1 MGRRTG
7 FVPDRGPEKQPD
19 GLPLVRTC
27 ECGTRFLYALGGR
40 GQQIPVEAQALLWGP
55 GEVILCYEV
64 DEDDR
69 PVSGQLVVAA
79 PKGYDGPRW
88 VDHRLTCTKASY
100 HQRRSALRGEL

>member
-7 FVPDRGPEKQPD
+7 FVPASGPD
-19 GLPLVRTC
+19 VRTC
-27 ECGTRFLYALGGR
+27 ECGTKFLFAFSERGR
-40 GQQIPVEAQALLWGP
+40 AIAVEAQVNFT
-55 GEVILCYEV
+55 GEVILCFEV
-64 DEDDR
+64 DQDGR
-69 PVSGQLVVAA
+69 PTSEQLVVAA